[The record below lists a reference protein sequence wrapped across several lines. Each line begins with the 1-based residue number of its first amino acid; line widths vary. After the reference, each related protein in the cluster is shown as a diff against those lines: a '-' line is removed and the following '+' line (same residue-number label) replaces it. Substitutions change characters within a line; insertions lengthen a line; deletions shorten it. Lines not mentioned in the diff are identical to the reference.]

1 MTTYGT
7 SLVSTLLVPAFV
19 QAATAPEL
27 QALMTAA
34 LAQIA
39 SDDDGNVIGVN
50 LAGAGDGHTFVA
62 EINVSSAPLGTSYEA
77 SDMRASCYLAGTA
90 EELAVAR
97 VPVLAAMAAE
107 TPPRDGASL
116 TFVDE
121 MVVGSSKGTQFMGM
135 IIGQWT
141 GGGGG

>member
-7 SLVSTLLVPAFV
+7 SLVSTLLTPVFV

-62 EINVSSAPLGTSYEA
+62 EINVSSDPLGTGYEA
-77 SDMRASCYLAGTA
+77 SGMRAGCYLAGTA

-97 VPVLAAMAAE
+97 IPVLAAMAAE
-107 TPPRDGASL
+107 TPPSEGDEL
-116 TFVDE
+116 TFLDE
-121 MVVGSSKGTQFMGM
+121 MVVGAAKGTQFMGM
-135 IIGQWT
+135 IIAQWIR
-141 GGGGG
+141 GG